1 MSITQNGTIYHNL
14 SGNEMTEKI
23 IEYLTE
29 DKKALGE
36 KFDKI
41 IKDEL
46 TPDLEKKEEGDTGKV
61 QTAS

>member
-1 MSITQNGTIYHNL
+1 
-14 SGNEMTEKI
+14 MTEKI

-46 TPDLEKKEEGDTGKV
+46 TSDLEKKEEGETGKV